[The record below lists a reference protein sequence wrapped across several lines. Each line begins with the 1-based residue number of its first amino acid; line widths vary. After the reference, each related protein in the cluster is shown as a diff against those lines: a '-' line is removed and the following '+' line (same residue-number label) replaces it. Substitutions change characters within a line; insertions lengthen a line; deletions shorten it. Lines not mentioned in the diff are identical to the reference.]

1 MDEGITIN
9 LAKVP
14 ENIKCILVLTKF
26 NEAQRFKN
34 EGMAKKVKYASYGA
48 EFSERNIAI
57 HQKNIG
63 ESIKWE

>member
-14 ENIKCILVLTKF
+14 ENIKSIIVLNRF
-26 NEAQRFKN
+26 NEAQRFRA
-34 EGMAKKVKYASYGA
+34 EAEAKKVKYASYGA
-48 EFSERNIAI
+48 EFWERKVGI

-63 ESIKWE
+63 ETLKW